1 MRSLY
6 NLLTHL
12 GSPVLGVLGMFSPKM
27 KAFVDGRKGLFEKL
41 EQQMAGK
48 QNVIWMHCAS
58 LGEYEQGLP
67 VLEELAKKYPTANL
81 IVSFFSPSGYE
92 IKHKSAKADVVTYL
106 PLDTKANAKRFLD
119 LVNPKLAI
127 FVKYEVWPNFFFE
140 LQERQI
146 PNLMISALFR
156 KDQAFFKPTGS
167 LLFKAL
173 QTVDWIFVQNRSS
186 LQLLNSHGFE
196 STSRSGDTRFDRVS
210 HQIEQDNKLDFME
223 QFCSGQTTFV
233 IGSSWPEDEAVFL
246 DFINSEAAKQLKT
259 VVAPH
264 SMNPKGIERLAAALG
279 DKAVRFTKTGAQDLQ
294 KAKVLIL
301 DTVGYLT
308 KVYYYAD
315 IAYVGGAM
323 GNTGLH
329 NILEPATFGVP
340 IIIGK
345 NFAEF
350 PEAVKLLDLAGLYAV
365 DSAAGFT
372 EIMTKMLADE
382 KFRSQTGMIC
392 EHYINSNTGATAKIM
407 DKIQELYGDRL
418 V

>member
-6 NLLTHL
+6 NFLTHL

-27 KAFVDGRKGLFEKL
+27 KAFVDGRKGLFKKL

-67 VLEELAKKYPTANL
+67 VLEKLATKYPKTNL
-81 IVSFFSPSGYE
+81 VVSFFSPSGYE

-106 PLDTKANAKRFLD
+106 PLDTKANAQRFLD

-127 FVKYEVWPNFFFE
+127 FVKYEVWPNFFLE

-146 PNLMISALFR
+146 PNLMVSALFR
-156 KDQAFFKPTGS
+156 KEQAFFKPTGK
-167 LLFKAL
+167 LLLKAL
-173 QTVDWIFVQNRSS
+173 KTVDWIFVQNRSS

-196 STSRSGDTRFDRVS
+196 NTSQSGDTRFDRVS

-223 QFCSGQTTFV
+223 QFCSGQTTLV

-246 DFINSEAAKQLKT
+246 DFLNSEAAKQLKT
-259 VVAPH
+259 IVAPH

-279 DKAVRFTKTGAQDLQ
+279 DKAVRFTEAEGQDLQ
-294 KAKVLIL
+294 KAKILIL

-345 NFAEF
+345 NFEDF

>member
-1 MRSLY
+1 
-6 NLLTHL
+6 
-12 GSPVLGVLGMFSPKM
+12 
-27 KAFVDGRKGLFEKL
+27 
-41 EQQMAGK
+41 
-48 QNVIWMHCAS
+48 
-58 LGEYEQGLP
+58 
-67 VLEELAKKYPTANL
+67 
-81 IVSFFSPSGYE
+81 
-92 IKHKSAKADVVTYL
+92 
-106 PLDTKANAKRFLD
+106 
-119 LVNPKLAI
+119 
-127 FVKYEVWPNFFFE
+127 
-140 LQERQI
+140 
-146 PNLMISALFR
+146 
-156 KDQAFFKPTGS
+156 
-167 LLFKAL
+167 
-173 QTVDWIFVQNRSS
+173 
-186 LQLLNSHGFE
+186 
-196 STSRSGDTRFDRVS
+196 
-210 HQIEQDNKLDFME
+210 
-223 QFCSGQTTFV
+223 
-233 IGSSWPEDEAVFL
+233 
-246 DFINSEAAKQLKT
+246 
-259 VVAPH
+259 
-264 SMNPKGIERLAAALG
+264 MNPKGIEHLAAALG
-279 DKAVRFTKTGAQDLQ
+279 DKAVRFTEAGAQDLQ
-294 KAKVLIL
+294 KAKILIL

-345 NFAEF
+345 NFADF